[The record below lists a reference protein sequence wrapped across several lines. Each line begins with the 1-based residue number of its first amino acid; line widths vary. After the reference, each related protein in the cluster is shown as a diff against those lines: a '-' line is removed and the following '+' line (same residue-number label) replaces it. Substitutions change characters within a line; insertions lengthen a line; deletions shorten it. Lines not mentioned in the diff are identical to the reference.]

1 MTRRVQDRYIPDHE
15 QFVAA
20 EPPSGRIIVIAP
32 TRAACETIELA
43 LGLHIETF
51 LEQHHGTRVR
61 ELARSGK
68 GFGIVA
74 GTGTGKTL
82 AIRPIAEEILRTT
95 DLKVGVV
102 NREREATPE
111 TPSWSVVIVTTGI
124 ARRWFEEGDILPTD
138 TLIVDEIHQTS
149 AELEL
154 CLALG
159 KRVGCRFVWLSAT
172 VDPSFYKRYLDSADV
187 LQVFEFDAAKAA
199 TVRVVDREPL
209 EFLNDKFLQQLH
221 RQRRG
226 VATFVPTRK
235 GVEEIAAHVSENA
248 PRVNTAYYH
257 GGEPIRVLRPFLD
270 GGERKPYF
278 LAMTAAGQSAL
289 NVRGLDTVII
299 DDVRFYNVIDRGRNV
314 LTQEHLGANE
324 ILQMGGRVH
333 GRVEGG
339 RVFILSDREIDFFSL
354 KPTEPEFQLAG
365 DSERVAITCAALGVR
380 ADELELPVPLDKIAY
395 RRALALLES
404 RAIVEN
410 GKLTAYGRQ
419 VEAMPVERPW
429 AELLVMAE
437 DALMPYLAVMASIES
452 LHRMTREERDL
463 DGMVVPGSDHLT
475 AYNLYA
481 EAYQTAGYVGE
492 VYGLPRHLFDEA
504 KIDRWAERRG
514 VLVKSIED
522 AALGMASIFRA
533 VNLEL
538 PTKMPNAGER
548 TLRSFQELLAEY
560 MPFELAIDEQTAD
573 GQEVRVSKRSVCG
586 SWGAIAGD
594 IRYFAD
600 KFGTPRASIE
610 GTQVPANLLRR
621 YATKGEAE
629 LVYEPDRRHASL
641 VLRRRV
647 EYFGF
652 ELERTVEALDEIPAD
667 LLPQARRVLAEAL
680 GRGQARHRA
689 VDRNHAAIEQLR
701 EVYRRSG
708 GTTPR
713 VGANDLTPLYEKML
727 QEQGVSSIEQF
738 KAARLDIDADSIVP
752 RAERERYLAL
762 PGAVELRART
772 VNIDYDVEQTPQGPV
787 GVARLRL
794 PEKLAR
800 TLSDAELPTLDRP
813 LRFSVHRGQRGTV
826 RAATLDELNELL
838 DRPWTADEVAAADR
852 EWEERRAA
860 RKAARAAA
868 RRNRGAGRGERGSPP
883 DAERDMIDHSR
894 RHRGGGGG
902 GRPNGTGRDE
912 RSIGDGRRSEAR
924 NGRGRRHAE
933 RRNGAGDDVQDGLH
947 DHRQG
952 DRRQRPGGKVG
963 VRGRGGPPGRRGSR
977 GRRRGI

>member
-1 MTRRVQDRYIPDHE
+1 MTRRVEDRYIPDHDR
-15 QFVAA
+15 FVAA
-20 EPPSGRIIVIAP
+20 EPPTGRIIVIAP

-51 LEQHHGTRVR
+51 LERHHGERVR
-61 ELARSGK
+61 ELARSRK

-82 AIRPIAEEILRTT
+82 AIRPIAEEILETT
-95 DLKVGVV
+95 ELRVGVV

-111 TPSWSVVIVTTGI
+111 TPTWNVVVVTTGI

-138 TLIVDEIHQTS
+138 TLVVDEIHQTS

-172 VDPSFYKRYLDSADV
+172 VDPAFYKRYLNSSEV
-187 LQVFEFDAAKAA
+187 LQVYAFDPGKAA

-209 EFLNDKFLQQLH
+209 EFLNEKFLQQVY

-226 VATFVPTRK
+226 VAAFVPTRK
-235 GVEEIAAHVSENA
+235 GVEEIAAHVSDNA
-248 PRVNTAYYH
+248 PRVNTAFYH
-257 GGEPIRVLRPFLD
+257 GGEPIRILRPFLE

-299 DDVRFYNVIDRGRNV
+299 NDVRFYNVIDKGRNV

-324 ILQMGGRVH
+324 ILQMAGRVH

-339 RVFILSDREIDFFSL
+339 RVFILSDREIDFFNL

-380 ADELELPVPLDKIAY
+380 ADELDLPVPLDKIAY
-395 RRALALLES
+395 RRALALLE
-404 RAIVEN
+404 RRGIVEN
-410 GKLTAYGRQ
+410 GRLTEYGRK

-429 AELLVMAE
+429 AELLVMG
-437 DALMPYLAVMASIES
+437 DDDLMPYLAVMASIES

-463 DGMVVPGSDHLT
+463 DGVVVPGSDHLT

-533 VNLEL
+533 VGLEL
-538 PTKMPNAGER
+538 PTRMPNAGER
-548 TLRSFQELLAEY
+548 TLRSFQELLAQY
-560 MPFELAIDEQTAD
+560 MPFQLAIDEETAD
-573 GQEVRVSKRSVCG
+573 GQEVRVSKTSVCG

-600 KFGTPRASIE
+600 KLGVPRASIE
-610 GTQVPANLLRR
+610 GTQIPPNLLRR
-621 YATKGEAE
+621 HATTGEAE
-629 LVYEPDRRHASL
+629 LVYDPDRRHAPL
-641 VLRRRV
+641 VMRRRV

-652 ELERTVEALDEIPAD
+652 ELERSVEALDEIPAE
-667 LLPQARRVLAEAL
+667 LAAQARRLLAESLA
-680 GRGQARHRA
+680 RGQARHRA
-689 VDRNHAAIEQLR
+689 VPRNQAAIEEVR

-713 VGANDLTPLYEKML
+713 LGANELAALYERML
-727 QEQGVSSIEQF
+727 EEYGVDSIEQF
-738 KAARLDIDADSIVP
+738 KAARLDIDPDAIVP

-762 PGAVELRART
+762 PGAVELRDRT
-772 VNIDYDVEQTPQGPV
+772 VNIDYDVEETPQRTI

-800 TLSDAELPTLDRP
+800 TLSEEELPALDRP
-813 LRFSVHRGQRGTV
+813 LRFAVHRGQRGTV
-826 RAATLDELNELL
+826 RAATLDELQELL
-838 DRPWTADEVAAADR
+838 DRPWSVEEVAAAER
-852 EWEERRAA
+852 EWEKRHAA
-860 RKAARAAA
+860 RKAARASI
-868 RRNRGAGRGERGSPP
+868 RRERSQRRGASGS
-883 DAERDMIDHSR
+883 S
-894 RHRGGGGG
+894 
-902 GRPNGTGRDE
+902 RDE
-912 RSIGDGRRSEAR
+912 RAAGDGRRAEER
-924 NGRGRRHAE
+924 DGRGRRHGE
-933 RRNGAGDDVQDGLH
+933 RRNGEAEDAQEGLH
-947 DHRQG
+947 DHRRG
-952 DRRQRPGGKVG
+952 DRRHRPGG
-963 VRGRGGPPGRRGSR
+963 
-977 GRRRGI
+977 